1 VLLLGATGALGA
13 AGWLSQHLVLAS
25 LHPRFIPMAPSTAL
39 AFVVSAIAFALL
51 GRGRAADRACAGIG
65 AVVGAAGAA
74 RLLTIVIH
82 GGIPDVE
89 RLLVRNP
96 GSFGAVPLGRMSPVT
111 AVALAATGAAVVL
124 LAMRRGRRL
133 TDAAGWLGALVTAI
147 GGTVLLGYEFGTP
160 LLYGGRII
168 PVALPTG
175 AGMLL
180 AGIATLSAA
189 GAAAAPRRAFTGGR
203 ARARLL
209 RAFLPATV
217 GAVLFA
223 TAAGRAVQAASGVNP
238 ALAAAL
244 SALAAATVLAVIV
257 WHQAAR
263 LGDAFEQA
271 EDTLTRARTDLEW
284 AVAARTAELARIN
297 EELDAF
303 TSSVSHDLRAP
314 LRHLTGFAVLL
325 EKKAEDADPQVR
337 RYAGLIGSA
346 AARMTALIDDL
357 LIFARTSRAPLRA
370 AAIDLNELVRD
381 IIATDIHEESRGR
394 VIEWQVDPL
403 PIVSGDRALLRQAFL
418 NLLSNAVKYTRTR
431 DCARVHVGAGGG
443 GYEAI
448 VFVRD
453 NGVGFDM
460 AYAGKLFGVFQR
472 LHGDDEFEGTGV
484 GLANVRRIVQ
494 RHGGRTWA
502 QGAPQQGATFFLS
515 FPSHERHAE

>member
-1 VLLLGATGALGA
+1 
-13 AGWLSQHLVLAS
+13 
-25 LHPRFIPMAPSTAL
+25 
-39 AFVVSAIAFALL
+39 
-51 GRGRAADRACAGIG
+51 
-65 AVVGAAGAA
+65 
-74 RLLTIVIH
+74 
-82 GGIPDVE
+82 
-89 RLLVRNP
+89 
-96 GSFGAVPLGRMSPVT
+96 
-111 AVALAATGAAVVL
+111 
-124 LAMRRGRRL
+124 
-133 TDAAGWLGALVTAI
+133 
-147 GGTVLLGYEFGTP
+147 
-160 LLYGGRII
+160 
-168 PVALPTG
+168 
-175 AGMLL
+175 
-180 AGIATLSAA
+180 
-189 GAAAAPRRAFTGGR
+189 
-203 ARARLL
+203 
-209 RAFLPATV
+209 
-217 GAVLFA
+217 
-223 TAAGRAVQAASGVNP
+223 
-238 ALAAAL
+238 
-244 SALAAATVLAVIV
+244 
-257 WHQAAR
+257 
-263 LGDAFEQA
+263 
-271 EDTLTRARTDLEW
+271 
-284 AVAARTAELARIN
+284 VAARTAELARIN
-297 EELDAF
+297 EELDAS

-443 GYEAI
+443 GHESI